1 MSIWS
6 TAGMTTGKRLPNLYG
21 SDILRTMNEY
31 PIEEYDVEDTLKDL
45 LSKEDICERVETF
58 EEYGL
63 LTEDLGI
70 VLDTEGRRF
79 QITIKRIG

>member
-1 MSIWS
+1 
-6 TAGMTTGKRLPNLYG
+6 MTTGRRLPNLYG

-63 LTEDLGI
+63 LTEDRGI

>member
-1 MSIWS
+1 
-6 TAGMTTGKRLPNLYG
+6 
-21 SDILRTMNEY
+21 MNEY

>member
-1 MSIWS
+1 
-6 TAGMTTGKRLPNLYG
+6 MTTGKRLPNLYG